1 MPIDVPDGSTTVS
14 DNANVLVGV
23 AGVFTAG
30 AETGVVPQLVAGV
43 FTTGV
48 KLLALFP
55 PSGAFPKFG
64 EVATDE
70 LKPPELPKP
79 PD

>member
-1 MPIDVPDGSTTVS
+1 MPIDVPDGSTTAS
-14 DNANVLVGV
+14 DNANVLVG
-23 AGVFTAG
+23 
-30 AETGVVPQLVAGV
+30 VAGV

-64 EVATDE
+64 AVATDE
-70 LKPPELPKP
+70 LKPPELPKL